1 MLDALSSDVKP
12 FVAKLFIH
20 PIKSLDRV
28 NLGAATLLKSG
39 ALAHDREFALFDAA
53 GQVVNGKRHAQIQRL
68 RTKFH
73 LETQNLSIWL
83 QGNEQVRTF
92 NIITEQIELLDWLS
106 DYFGFAV
113 TLKQDLEM
121 GFPDDKLSPG
131 PTIISTATLE
141 AIASWYP
148 DLDVEEVRSRFR
160 SNIELG
166 GVPAFWED
174 CLFGAG
180 EQTLPFQLGKVRM
193 TGVNPCQRCVVVTR
207 DSKTGEPDHRFQKT
221 FTSQRQATLPAWAE
235 ADRFNHYFR
244 LAVNTRISMSE
255 SGKTITVGDPLVLNT
270 PVIR

>member
-1 MLDALSSDVKP
+1 MPDALNSDLKP

-20 PIKSLDRV
+20 PIKSLDRL
-28 NLGAATLLKSG
+28 NLGVATLLKSG

-73 LETQNLSIWL
+73 LETQNLSIWQ
-83 QGNEQVRTF
+83 QGSEQVRTF

-106 DYFGFAV
+106 DYFGFVV

-121 GFPDDKLSPG
+121 GFPDDTRSPG

-148 DLDVEEVRSRFR
+148 DLNVEEVRSRFR

-180 EQTLPFQLGKVRM
+180 EQTRSFQLGKVRM

-207 DSKTGEPDHRFQKT
+207 DSKTGEPDQGFQKT
-221 FTSQRQATLPAWAE
+221 FTSQRLVNLPAWAE
-235 ADRFNHYFR
+235 KDRFNHYFR

-255 SGKTITVGDPLVLNT
+255 SGKTINVGDPLVLNT
-270 PVIR
+270 PVVR